1 MEVNCK
7 SHRQGIQYSGCRHPE
22 GIIFWIGFRSPV
34 IMTFMK
40 RELVGLFFVFALLV
54 ACDDS
59 DNQAK
64 KNENATLSNVQ
75 KTVVDGQWRIGYFF
89 DSGTDET
96 GNFHGYIF
104 DFDANNTLT
113 ATNGSNN
120 YPGGWSAVD
129 DSTGDDNPDS
139 ELSDIDFVIS
149 FTNPPDFQ
157 ELSEDWEI
165 ISISAAKIELRH
177 VSGGDGGVDLLTLEK
192 I

>member
-1 MEVNCK
+1 
-7 SHRQGIQYSGCRHPE
+7 
-22 GIIFWIGFRSPV
+22 
-34 IMTFMK
+34 MK
-40 RELVGLFFVFALLV
+40 RELVGLLFVFALLV
-54 ACDDS
+54 GCDDS

-64 KNENATLSNVQ
+64 KNENETLSNVQ

-89 DSGTDET
+89 DSNTDET
-96 GNFHGYIF
+96 QNFQGYIF

-129 DSTGDDNPDS
+129 GSTGDDNPDS
-139 ELSDIDFVIS
+139 ELSDIDFVLS

-177 VSGGDGGVDLLTLEK
+177 VSGGDGGTDLLTLEK